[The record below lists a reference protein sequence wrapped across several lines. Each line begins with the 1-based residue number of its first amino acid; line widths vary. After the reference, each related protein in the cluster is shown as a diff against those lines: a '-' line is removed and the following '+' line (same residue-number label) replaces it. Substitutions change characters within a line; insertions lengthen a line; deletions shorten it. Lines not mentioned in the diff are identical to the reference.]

1 MHTVQ
6 SIDAG
11 QDNMTV
17 DLTEATL
24 GQDGQ
29 IIITGEDGQGN
40 LASPNKKLMISWIA
54 LLFIFCRLSSFGQRN
69 DNTSSFII
77 SISINGC
84 QYSAN
89 TYKRRWYIVYNTY
102 AGTKKRSPMHNKHK
116 FEYHKQ

>member
-1 MHTVQ
+1 MTQGDGGGTVHTVQ

-40 LASPNKKLMISWIA
+40 LTFS
-54 LLFIFCRLSSFGQRN
+54 Q
-69 DNTSSFII
+69 
-77 SISINGC
+77 
-84 QYSAN
+84 
-89 TYKRRWYIVYNTY
+89 
-102 AGTKKRSPMHNKHK
+102 HK
-116 FEYHKQ
+116 FDNLS